1 MVQQDIVL
9 NEDTPE
15 SQLKQIMGM
24 PLQANRA
31 EKLQSNARKNNMQ
44 LLESI
49 QMDSKMMEM
58 RF

>member
-1 MVQQDIVL
+1 
-9 NEDTPE
+9 
-15 SQLKQIMGM
+15 M
-24 PLQANRA
+24 PLQANRS
-31 EKLQSNARKNNMQ
+31 EKLQNLKRKNNME